1 LYYPESRFATSAGKN
16 TDFDIF
22 LETSCRRKYRKKRH
36 LIQRSRRDQKEKK
49 CCPKIK
55 IQIQRLQV
63 HSDCASLRR
72 HHTTIIQEV
81 YVEYRDEGKDVKEEE
96 SLVLKDEIY
105 RQEVMDKLFESLQL
119 IEDYEES
126 CHRSRIW

>member
-1 LYYPESRFATSAGKN
+1 MGIRNNLDKLLVN
-16 TDFDIF
+16 TADNFD
-22 LETSCRRKYRKKRH
+22 H
-36 LIQRSRRDQKEKK
+36 
-49 CCPKIK
+49 IK
-55 IQIQRLQV
+55 IQRLQV

-72 HHTTIIQEV
+72 HHTKIIQEA

-126 CHRSRIW
+126 CHISRIWYRGCRQEPGDI